1 VIFVLIIY
9 GIEYLSMKSRR
20 TRKFFAGQPT
30 VIIENGK
37 ILEENMRKMRYM
49 LNYMNQQLRETSI
62 YGLDE
67 VLVALIEPNGT
78 LYIQRLY
85 HPTN

>member
-1 VIFVLIIY
+1 MVIFRFHRVNLLLLY
-9 GIEYLSMKSRR
+9 QDVND
-20 TRKFFAGQPT
+20 TF
-30 VIIENGK
+30 
-37 ILEENMRKMRYM
+37 MRKMRYT
-49 LNYMNQQLRETSI
+49 LDYMNQQLRETSI